1 MYLSKLRLHGFKSFA
16 LPTELRFDPGITAI
30 VGPNG
35 CGKSNVVDA
44 IRWVI
49 GEQRARI
56 LRSAKM
62 DSVIFNGSAKRR
74 PLAMAEVELTI
85 ENTHGTLPVEYSE
98 VTLGRRLYRS
108 GDSEY
113 LLNGVAC
120 RLRDVTDL
128 FMDTGMG
135 AGAYSV
141 IELKM
146 IEEILS
152 DNAQDRRHLFEEAA
166 GITKYKQ
173 RRAQALRKLDGTQA
187 DLARLRD
194 VRDEIEKRVRSL
206 KRQAATAARYNT
218 HQDRVCALE
227 AVLAQR
233 EYDRLVWQE
242 EELGAKI
249 RRLKDTLSGFAA
261 RIGVEEAERQ
271 ALRKQ
276 HVDHEGHLTASRQ
289 QLSRHLNTVRDLEA
303 DLRLEQERLQTAGR
317 DRERT
322 GKEVEDTRTR
332 KEALES
338 RRGELLV
345 AISEAEPVLEEA
357 QKRLHAARQARDRA
371 RNASEAQR
379 QTLRSV
385 RKREAEA
392 GKQRADSLRQAD
404 QLANRMELLAREMT
418 RLRELETA
426 LEASEADISAEDQAA
441 SQRLAAARTALS
453 DAREHLAAVEA
464 ESDVVWRALE
474 KTGNAIHD
482 VERVHAAKVAER
494 DLLQG
499 LLASYEDFPNAVRFL
514 SEKGASP
521 LVTISDVLTCDE
533 PYRAALDAAL
543 GSWGTCLVVQTDAEA
558 QQAVALLREEDK
570 GRALFLV
577 MDRLTTAVPDVE
589 ACSRPGL
596 LPLSDCVVASSSQY
610 APLGRVLLQ
619 HVCYVD
625 TLEEAQSVLAKA
637 PESPARFVT
646 ARGEWL
652 DEQGFVYAGSDAIKE
667 SPGAERMARRK
678 RLAATLDALIA
689 LESKQSALVEDRD
702 QRIQALQ
709 AIPLDEARDAAS
721 RMMQA
726 FVDAERVAERAAD
739 RHDDLRR
746 QRSDVE
752 AQLQATSAAMEVTEQ
767 SVDTPRLAVRE
778 AEQALESLQRLIVA
792 AEQDLQ
798 AAEQESLA
806 AQDRFNRAGID
817 ASHARNRVEGL
828 QRDVAR
834 LLEET
839 ADMERRMLRREGYL
853 ESLGETMRTARG
865 RIEDLD
871 TLLRTERS
879 NRTALEDAVAADRTR
894 LMQTRVDTE
903 RAENRLKKLRRLREE
918 TVQEEHAHAVQQA
931 SLQAQREQLTTSIQ
945 EKLNIEF
952 GAERVPIEEDFD
964 EDTAREEL
972 VALQDKMRQM
982 GSVNALAL
990 EEFETESERLEF
1002 MTAQCADLEMAE
1014 GTLLETISEIN
1025 ATAAERFT
1033 ETYTAIRANFR
1044 NLFEDLF
1051 GHDASADLDLAE
1063 PDQPLESPIHI
1074 MAKPRGKRPI
1084 NIAQLSSGEKTLTAI
1099 ALLFAIY
1106 LVKPSPFC
1114 FLDEVDAPL
1123 DDSNIDRFMRLI
1135 RRFSLDTQFILVT
1148 HNKRTMEM
1156 ADRLYGITMQEQGL
1170 SRMVGVRFEEAMAY
1184 VG

>member
-85 ENTHGTLPVEYSE
+85 ENTHGALPVEYSE

-166 GITKYKQ
+166 GITRYKQ

-206 KRQAATAARYNT
+206 KRQAATAARFNT
-218 HQDRVCALE
+218 HQDRVRALE
-227 AVLAQR
+227 AFLAQR

-249 RRLKDTLSGFAA
+249 RRLKDTLSGYVT
-261 RIGVEEAERQ
+261 RIRVEEAERQ

-276 HVDHEGHLTASRQ
+276 HLDHEGHLTASRQ
-289 QLSRHLNTVRDLEA
+289 RLSEHLNTVRDIEA
-303 DLRLEQERLQTAGR
+303 DRRLEQERLQTAER

-322 GKEVEDTRTR
+322 GQEVEDTRMR
-332 KEALES
+332 KEALEAK
-338 RRGELLV
+338 RRELLEV
-345 AISEAEPVLEEA
+345 ISEAEPVLEEA
-357 QKRLHAARQARDRA
+357 QKRLLAARQERDRA
-371 RNASEAQR
+371 REASEAQR
-379 QTLRSV
+379 QALRSV

-392 GKQRADSLRQAD
+392 GKRRADNLRQTD
-404 QLANRMELLAREMT
+404 QLANRMELLGREVAR
-418 RLRELETA
+418 LQELAAT
-426 LEASEADISAEDQAA
+426 LDASEADIAAQDQAA
-441 SQRLAAARTALS
+441 SQRLAAAKAALN
-453 DAREHLAAVEA
+453 DAQERRAVMEA
-464 ESDVVWRALE
+464 ESDVARRAIE
-474 KTGNAIHD
+474 KRGKAIHD
-482 VERVHAAKVAER
+482 MERVHAAKVAER

-499 LLASYEDFPNAVRFL
+499 LLTSYEDFPNAVRFL
-514 SEKGASP
+514 SEEGASP
-521 LVTISDVLTCDE
+521 LVTVSDVLTCDE

-543 GSWGTCLVVQTDAEA
+543 GAWGTCLVVQTDAEVR
-558 QQAVALLREEDK
+558 QAVALLREQDK

-577 MDRLTTAVPDVE
+577 MDRLLSGVPGSE

-596 LPLSDCVVASSSQY
+596 LPLTDCVEVSSSRY
-610 APLGRVLLQ
+610 APLGHMLFQ
-619 HVCYVD
+619 HVYYVD
-625 TLEEAQSVLAKA
+625 TLEEARSALTEASA
-637 PESPARFVT
+637 SPARFVT

-652 DEQGFVYAGSDAIKE
+652 DEQGFVHAGSDAVKE

-678 RLAATLDALIA
+678 RLAVTLDALIA
-689 LESKQSALVEDRD
+689 LERTLSAYAEARD
-702 QRIQALQ
+702 QRMQALQ

-721 RMMQA
+721 QMMRTFA
-726 FVDAERVAERAAD
+726 DAERVAERAAD

-746 QRSDVE
+746 QRTEVV
-752 AQLQATSAAMEVTEQ
+752 AQIQAATAAMEAIEH
-767 SVDTPRLAVRE
+767 SVNAPRLAAQE
-778 AEQALESLQRLIVA
+778 AQEALDSLQQLVVA
-792 AEQDLQ
+792 AEQGLQ

-806 AQDRFNRAGID
+806 AQDRFNKAGID
-817 ASHARNRVEGL
+817 ASHARSRVEGL
-828 QRDVAR
+828 QRDAIR
-834 LLEET
+834 LQEEA

-853 ESLGETMRTARG
+853 ESLGETMGTAKG

-871 TLLRTERS
+871 NALRAERS
-879 NRTALEDAVAADRTR
+879 NRTVLDDAVAADRTR

-945 EKLNIEF
+945 EKLKLEL
-952 GAERVPIEEDFD
+952 GAERVPIEEGFD

-972 VALQDKMRQM
+972 GALQDKMRQM

-1002 MTAQCADLEMAE
+1002 MTTQCADLEMAE

-1051 GHDASADLDLAE
+1051 GRDASADLDLAE

-1074 MAKPRGKRPI
+1074 LAKPRGKRPI
-1084 NIAQLSSGEKTLTAI
+1084 SIAQLSSGEKTLTAI

-1184 VG
+1184 AG

>member
-16 LPTELRFDPGITAI
+16 LPTELRFDSGITAI

-74 PLAMAEVELTI
+74 PLSMAEVELTI
-85 ENTHGTLPVEYSE
+85 ENTHGMLPVEYSE
-98 VTLGRRLYRS
+98 VILGRRLYRS

-120 RLRDVTDL
+120 RLRDVTNL

-166 GITKYKQ
+166 GITRYKQ

-206 KRQAATAARYNT
+206 KRQAAMAARYNT
-218 HQDRVCALE
+218 HQDRVRALE
-227 AVLAQR
+227 AILAQR

-242 EELGAKI
+242 EELGARI
-249 RRLKDTLSGFAA
+249 RRLKDTLSGYAA
-261 RIGVEEAERQ
+261 RIGVEEAEQQ

-276 HVDHEGHLTASRQ
+276 YVDHEDHLTANRQ
-289 QLSRHLNTVRDLEA
+289 RLSRHLNTVRNLEA
-303 DLRLEQERLQTAGR
+303 DLRLERERLQTAAH

-322 GKEVEDTRTR
+322 GQEVEDTRTR
-332 KEALES
+332 MEALES
-338 RRGELLV
+338 RRRELVV
-345 AISEAEPVLEEA
+345 AISEAAPVLEEA
-357 QKRLHAARQARDRA
+357 QKRLHDVCQERDRA
-371 RNASEAQR
+371 REASGAQR

-392 GKQRADSLRQAD
+392 GKKRTDNLRKAD
-404 QLANRMELLAREMT
+404 QLANRMELLAREGD
-418 RLRELETA
+418 RLQEWVAA
-426 LEASEADISAEDQAA
+426 LEASEADIAAQDQAA
-441 SQRLAAARTALS
+441 SQHLTAAKAARNDARKRLATL
-453 DAREHLAAVEA
+453 EA
-464 ESDVVWRALE
+464 ESDVARRAIE
-474 KTGNAIHD
+474 QTGKAIHD
-482 VERVHAAKVAER
+482 VERVHAAKAAER

-499 LLASYEDFPNAVRFL
+499 LLASYEDFPSAVRFL

-521 LVTISDVLTCDE
+521 LVTISDVLTCEE
-533 PYRAALDAAL
+533 PYRVALDAAL
-543 GSWGTCLVVQTDAEA
+543 GVWGACLVVQTDAEA
-558 QQAVALLREEDK
+558 QQAAVRLREQDK

-577 MDRLTTAVPDVE
+577 MDRLPSAVPDVDI
-589 ACSRPGL
+589 CSRPGL
-596 LPLSDCVVASSSQY
+596 LPLMDCVEASSFRY
-610 APLGRVLLQ
+610 APLVRVLLQ
-619 HVCYVD
+619 HVYYVD
-625 TLEEAQSVLAKA
+625 TLEEARSVLEEA
-637 PESPARFVT
+637 PASLARFVT

-652 DEQGFVYAGSDAIKE
+652 DEQGFVYAGSDAVRE
-667 SPGAERMARRK
+667 SPGAERMTRLK
-678 RLAATLDALIA
+678 RLAATLEVLIA

-702 QRIQALQ
+702 QHIRVLQ

-721 RMMQA
+721 RMVRTCA
-726 FVDAERVAERAAD
+726 DAERAAERAAD
-739 RHDDLRR
+739 RHEDLHR
-746 QRSDVE
+746 QRTDVV
-752 AQLQATSAAMEVTEQ
+752 AQLQAATAAMEVIEQ
-767 SVDTPRLAVRE
+767 SVDAPRLAARE
-778 AEQALESLQRLIVA
+778 AEETLESLQQLIVA

-798 AAEQESLA
+798 AAEEESLA

-817 ASHARNRVEGL
+817 ASHVRNRVEGL
-828 QRDVAR
+828 QRDMVR
-834 LLEET
+834 IREET
-839 ADMERRMLRREGYL
+839 AALERRMLRREGHL
-853 ESLGETMRTARG
+853 ENLEETMRTATG
-865 RIEDLD
+865 RMEELE

-879 NRTALEDAVAADRTR
+879 NRTALEDAVAADHTR

-903 RAENRLKKLRRLREE
+903 RAEHRLKKLRRLREE
-918 TVQEEHAHAVQQA
+918 TVQEERAHAVQQA
-931 SLQAQREQLTTSIQ
+931 SLQAQREQLTTGTQ
-945 EKLNIEF
+945 EKLHIAL

-964 EDTAREEL
+964 EETAREEL
-972 VALQDKMRQM
+972 GVLQDKMRQM

-990 EEFETESERLEF
+990 EEFEAESERLEF
-1002 MTAQCADLEMAE
+1002 MTTQCADLEQAE
-1014 GTLLETISEIN
+1014 KTLFKTISEIN
-1025 ATAAERFT
+1025 TTAAARFT
-1033 ETYTAIRANFR
+1033 KTFTAIRANFR

-1051 GHDASADLDLAE
+1051 GHDASADLDFAE
-1063 PDQPLESPIHI
+1063 PERPLESPIHI
-1074 MAKPRGKRPI
+1074 LAKPRGKRPI
-1084 NIAQLSSGEKTLTAI
+1084 SIAQLSSGEKTLTAI

-1184 VG
+1184 AG